1 MKLIA
6 ESSST
11 RTEWVLVE
19 GNQLIQRVYTEGL
32 NPFFQTRKEI
42 SRCIRLELPPS
53 FFTKKID
60 QVFFYGAGCSSYEK
74 KNIIGASLTAQFKVS
89 VQVESDLL
97 AAARG
102 LFLDESGIAC
112 ILSTGSNSC
121 FYDGQIVIKNVKP
134 GGYILG
140 DEGSAAA
147 LGKMFLSDV
156 LKGISPHDISSELF
170 DKFRITTN
178 DVMDS
183 IYNRPFP
190 SRFLATISYFLVNY
204 LENEY
209 IHDLTIRNFRDF
221 FNRSVLQYDYKNYP
235 LRFMGTMAESFS
247 TVLHETASEYGVTI
261 ERIEDTPMDGLIAY
275 HEKVDGLV

>member
-1 MKLIA
+1 MILIA

-19 GNQLIQRVYTEGL
+19 NNQLVQRVYTQGL

-53 FFTKKID
+53 FFSKKVD
-60 QVFFYGAGCSSYEK
+60 QIYFYGAGCSSYEK
-74 KNIIGASLTAQFKVS
+74 KNIIGASLTAQFKVPA
-89 VQVESDLL
+89 QVESDLL

-102 LFLDESGIAC
+102 LFLHEAGIAC

-147 LGKMFLSDV
+147 MGKLFLADV
-156 LKGISPHDISSELF
+156 MKGLSPQDISSEFF
-170 DKFRITTN
+170 DKFRITPN

-183 IYNRPFP
+183 VYNRPFP
-190 SRFLATISYFLVNY
+190 SRFLATVSFFLVNY
-204 LENEY
+204 LDNDY
-209 IHDLTIRNFRDF
+209 IYQLAARNFREF
-221 FNRSVLQYDYKNYP
+221 FNRCVLQYDYRNYP

-247 TVLHETASEYGVTI
+247 AVLHKVADEYGMRI
-261 ERIEDTPMDGLIAY
+261 ECIEDTPMDGLIAY
-275 HEKVDGLV
+275 HEEEK

>member
-19 GNQLIQRVYTEGL
+19 NSQLIQRVSTEGL

-42 SRCIRLELPPS
+42 SRCIRLELPAS

-60 QVFFYGAGCSSYEK
+60 EVFFYGAGCSSYEK
-74 KNIIGASLTAQFKVS
+74 KNIIGASLTAQFKAP

-102 LFLDESGIAC
+102 LFLHDSGIAC

-121 FYDGQIVIKNVKP
+121 FYDGQIIINNVKP

-140 DEGSAAA
+140 DEGSAAV
-147 LGKMFLSDV
+147 LGKLFLADV
-156 LKGISPHDISSELF
+156 MKGLAPHQIVSEFF
-170 DKFRITTN
+170 DKFRITPN

-190 SRFLATISYFLVNY
+190 SRFLATVTYFLINY
-204 LENEY
+204 IDNDY
-209 IHDLTIRNFRDF
+209 IHNLAADNFRHF
-221 FNRSVLQYDYKNYP
+221 FNRCVSQYDYHNYP
-235 LRFMGTMAESFS
+235 LRFMGTMANLYIN
-247 TVLHETASEYGVTI
+247 VLHDIAHEYGVTI
-261 ERIEDTPMDGLIAY
+261 ERIEETPMDGLIAF
-275 HEKVDGLV
+275 HEEA